1 MAFSAEHHLVR
12 AAVLPVELVAV
23 VLPLAL
29 PVALPVLLSPLR
41 GLWRGGVAV
50 SDSCCTFPLLLLP
63 VKLAF
68 QGVERLF
75 HRLRNRRFE
84 PRYWTW
90 RPAMSRASASLSERT
105 SIAEGPAFVYCGR
118 GGRTWQAGR

>member
-12 AAVLPVELVAV
+12 AAVLPVELVTV
-23 VLPLAL
+23 VLPL
-29 PVALPVLLSPLR
+29 ALPVLLSPLR

-75 HRLRNRRFE
+75 HRTL
-84 PRYWTW
+84 
-90 RPAMSRASASLSERT
+90 PAA
-105 SIAEGPAFVYCGR
+105 
-118 GGRTWQAGR
+118 